1 MLNFIKRFFKGTPE
15 PEQPQDQVMICHIV
29 DGPIE
34 RDEFDERSLYNAGV
48 LPELRWCLYA
58 NVIYEGEY
66 STEPLW
72 FETLEEVEVI
82 VNHFKTSIN
91 PIIMEF

>member
-1 MLNFIKRFFKGTPE
+1 MFNFIKKFFRDRKKS
-15 PEQPQDQVMICHIV
+15 EQSKDQVMICHVV

-34 RDEFDERSLYNAGV
+34 RGEFDERSLYDAGV
-48 LPELRWCLYA
+48 PPELQWCLYA
-58 NVIYEGEY
+58 SVVYEGEY
-66 STEPLW
+66 TTEPLW
-72 FETLEEVEVI
+72 FETLEEAEVL